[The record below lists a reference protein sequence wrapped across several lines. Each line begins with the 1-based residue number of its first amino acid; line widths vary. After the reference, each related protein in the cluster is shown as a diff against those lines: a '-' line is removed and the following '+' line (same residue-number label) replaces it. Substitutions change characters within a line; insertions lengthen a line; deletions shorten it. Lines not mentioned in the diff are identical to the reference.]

1 MTSPR
6 PATSRN
12 WPWALLQ
19 APEVGIRKC
28 GLARIAMSE
37 VRRCWYLGAASA
49 PVIMGRAQRQHVH
62 VLEAAHHGLAD
73 LGHVGLPSRAPTF
86 QIWRRVPAKPHEAPN
101 LMSAPLRLSKA
112 MAFSFTPLRP
122 SEAPRLSVLPRCVA
136 PLRPG
141 DSVLPHCGAQCSP
154 LRPAEAP
161 PLSVAPPRPGEAV
174 HLSIVPLRPA
184 EAPHL
189 SVAPRPG
196 EAFQCCS
203 AAAPSVAPLRPAEA
217 AHLSSAPLRPGEA
230 FQCCSAAAG
239 DSVSPRCGLAKR
251 CISA

>member
-1 MTSPR
+1 MLVP
-6 PATSRN
+6 
-12 WPWALLQ
+12 WP
-19 APEVGIRKC
+19 V
-28 GLARIAMSE
+28 AMSE

-62 VLEAAHHGLAD
+62 VLEAAHHGLVD

-189 SVAPRPG
+189 S
-196 EAFQCCS
+196 
-203 AAAPSVAPLRPAEA
+203 
-217 AHLSSAPLRPGEA
+217 SAPLRPGEA

-239 DSVSPRCGLAKR
+239 DSVCPPIEASVVIERNVHE
-251 CISA
+251 